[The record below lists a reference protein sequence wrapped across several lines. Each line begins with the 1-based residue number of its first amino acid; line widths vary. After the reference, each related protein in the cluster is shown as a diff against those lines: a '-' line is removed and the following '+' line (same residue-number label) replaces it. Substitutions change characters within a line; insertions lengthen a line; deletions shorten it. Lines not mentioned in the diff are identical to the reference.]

1 MSGALRVVGDGPL
14 PVYPLRL
21 GQTAT
26 RLDRMQ
32 IHVHR
37 LIGSAWLSRSTHEE
51 RGAALS
57 LWAHS
62 TGTQDPAGTLPD
74 DDRELA
80 RLAEFGVDIEGWR
93 RCRAGALH
101 GWARVRVLR
110 EGGEPGPVR
119 LAHPLM
125 TEVACAMIEMLDA
138 GAQRKADDLARKR
151 RGRLREQ
158 MVKVGASKMAERWE
172 SVDAVMAWLVAR
184 GLSFSAG
191 NVREAC
197 EAVSVEADGAA

>member
-1 MSGALRVVGDGPL
+1 MTGVLRVVGEAAPE
-14 PVYPLRL
+14 VYPLRL

-57 LWAHS
+57 LWAHCCA
-62 TGTQDPAGTLPD
+62 TQDPAGTLPD

-80 RLAEFGVDIEGWR
+80 RLAEFGIDVEGWR

-101 GWARVRVLR
+101 GWRRVRVLTAT
-110 EGGEPGPVR
+110 GEPGPLR

-125 TEVACAMIEMLDA
+125 TEVAASMVETLQK
-138 GAQRKADDLARKR
+138 GALAKADDLARKR

-158 MVKVGASKMAERWE
+158 MGKVGAKRMAEHWE
-172 SVDAVMAWLVAR
+172 SVEAVMAWLEAR
-184 GLSFSAG
+184 GLNFAAA

-197 EAVSVEADGAA
+197 EAVSAKAL